1 MNLKIVWMNFDEL
14 MKKSAFV
21 IAFLISVATQAQD
34 KYFII
39 ALDAQQPFSNTSW
52 INDMSTRGIKLGYRV
67 FINDK
72 FSAGVELS
80 SNAFDKYN
88 PTQTIENPTGAI
100 TTDFF
105 KYVYSNSA
113 VVSGQYYL
121 TQDENERFFP
131 YAGLGLGAT
140 NNEYVMYYNIYED
153 QETQWGFL
161 ARPELG
167 AVYRFN
173 PRRSFGVM
181 AAVHYNLSTNKSEK
195 FGYNNF
201 NTLGFQLGLVLM
213 GR

>member
-1 MNLKIVWMNFDEL
+1 MILKMFWMNIDKL
-14 MKKSAFV
+14 MKKGVV
-21 IAFLISVATQAQD
+21 ILVFLISIATQAQD
-34 KYFII
+34 KYFFV
-39 ALDAQQPFSNTSW
+39 ALDAQKPFSNTSW
-52 INDMSTRGIKLGYRV
+52 INDMSTRGIKVGYRA

-72 FSAGVELS
+72 FSAGLEIS
-80 SNAFDKYN
+80 SNAFDQYN
-88 PTQTIENPTGAI
+88 PTKTIENPTGAI

-105 KYVYSNSA
+105 KYVYSYSA

-131 YAGLGLGAT
+131 YAGLGLGAS
-140 NNEYVMYYNIYED
+140 NNEYVTYYNIYED
-153 QETQWGFL
+153 QETKWGFV

-173 PRRSFGVM
+173 PRRSFGIM

-201 NTLGFQLGLVLM
+201 NTLGFQVGVVLM
-213 GR
+213 ER